1 MDALQILR
9 DDHRRVKDL
18 FRQFDEAEDGS
29 TRKAIAN
36 EAIAELMIHAQ
47 LEEEVFYPAMQ
58 REGLTEIVK
67 HSEAE
72 HEAAESMMEEILGLD
87 ARYSELPARFQVLSE
102 LVIEHITEEESQ
114 LFPRAAE
121 LGYERLENLGDK
133 LQELR
138 NQLLSQPRRTP
149 RKRAST
155 TKSTT
160 SKSTSAR
167 KSNGSTSNGS
177 KSRAPSARRL
187 EDRTKEEL
195 YEQAAAKN
203 IEGRSEMTK
212 DELVEALRR

>member
-1 MDALQILR
+1 MDALQLLR
-9 DDHRRVKDL
+9 EDHRRVKDL

-29 TRKAIAN
+29 TRKAIVD

-47 LEEEVFYPAMQ
+47 LEEEIFYPAMQ

-72 HEAAESMMEEILGLD
+72 HEAAEGIMEELIGLD
-87 ARYSELPARFQVLSE
+87 ARGTEMKARFQVLAD
-102 LVIEHITEEESQ
+102 VVTEHMTEEESQ
-114 LFPRAAE
+114 LFPKAAE
-121 LGYERLENLGDK
+121 LGFERLDKLGDQ

-138 NQLLSQPRRTP
+138 TKLTTAPRRQPRT
-149 RKRAST
+149 KATAGATKAST
-155 TKSTT
+155 TAKSKT
-160 SKSTSAR
+160 S
-167 KSNGSTSNGS
+167 
-177 KSRAPSARRL
+177 APSARRL

-203 IEGRSEMTK
+203 IPGRSEMTK